1 MMTWYPDGYTWK
13 DGVRYGGLALAS
25 RAGINLIRE
34 FVLRR

>member
-1 MMTWYPDGYTWK
+1 MEWYPDGYTWK
-13 DGVRYGGLALAS
+13 DGVRNGGLALAS